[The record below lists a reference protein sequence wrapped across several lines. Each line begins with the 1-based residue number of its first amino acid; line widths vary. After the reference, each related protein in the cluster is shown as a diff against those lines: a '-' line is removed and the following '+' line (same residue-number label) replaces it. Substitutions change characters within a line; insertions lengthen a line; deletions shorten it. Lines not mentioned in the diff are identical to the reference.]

1 MIILG
6 IDPGYAT
13 VGYGIIDYKK
23 NKFTHISHGVI
34 KTQPITPMNLRLAEI
49 YSDLSSIIEMFKPD
63 TVAIEELFWGTN
75 VKTGVAVAS
84 ARGVITLAVTHAN
97 LSFGEYTPLQ
107 VKQAVVGYGR
117 AEKNQ
122 VMQMVKNLLNLESIP
137 RPDDAAD
144 ALAIAICHG
153 NSSVNI

>member
-13 VGYGIIDYKK
+13 IGYGIVDYTK

-34 KTQPITPMNLRLAEI
+34 TTKPTTPMNLRLAEI
-49 YSDLSSIIEMFKPD
+49 YKDLTDIIKMFKPD
-63 TVAIEELFWGTN
+63 TAAIEELFWGTN

-84 ARGVITLAVTHAN
+84 ARGVISLAVTHAG
-97 LSFGEYTPLQ
+97 LPFGEYTPLQ

-122 VMQMVKNLLNLESIP
+122 VMQMVKSLLTLENIP

-144 ALAIAICHG
+144 ALAVAICHG
-153 NSSVNI
+153 NSSVNM